1 LQVIKQLM
9 DQADDQMDAND
20 FAGAAATIQEALHLD
35 PNNQRAR
42 MAAEEKERKQRN
54 FEQIRELQRQ
64 GEEAMEGGDPDK
76 ALALFDEALA
86 LAPESMHEQL
96 CNASLLLFGLQRPRQ
111 GAVPVPCPRWHACRL
126 SPVDEPAQMSVLT

>member
-86 LAPESMHEQL
+86 LARKACTSSFVTRTSFSL
-96 CNASLLLFGLQRPRQ
+96 ACNAPGRALYRYRARDGTHAGSRLLMSLHK
-111 GAVPVPCPRWHACRL
+111 CL
-126 SPVDEPAQMSVLT
+126 S